1 MAAVTAAAIGAA
13 STIYATK
20 QASKQAKEQNKLARE
35 GIDAADPYREYREGA
50 AQKLNALM
58 ENPDSIKDS
67 PEYKARVQAAE
78 RLMASQGYT
87 GSGNALVEVANA
99 GGTAY
104 QQAFSNLAMLS
115 GAGQAPGGGYG
126 AALGANQAA
135 NDNKLSGYAGIA
147 NNLTN
152 LTATIG
158 SRFNQ
163 PANTGG
169 GGGNGGINKVST
181 APKSYSK

>member
-1 MAAVTAAAIGAA
+1 MAVVTAAAITTAGAVYA
-13 STIYATK
+13 SK
-20 QASKQAKEQNKLARE
+20 QAGKQAKEQNKLARE

-126 AALGANQAA
+126 AALSANQAS
-135 NDNKLSGYAGIA
+135 NDSKLSGYAGII
-147 NNLTN
+147 NNVGN
-152 LTATIG
+152 LASTIG

-163 PANTGG
+163 PASQPASSS
-169 GGGNGGINKVST
+169 GGINKVST
-181 APKSYSK
+181 APKAYTK